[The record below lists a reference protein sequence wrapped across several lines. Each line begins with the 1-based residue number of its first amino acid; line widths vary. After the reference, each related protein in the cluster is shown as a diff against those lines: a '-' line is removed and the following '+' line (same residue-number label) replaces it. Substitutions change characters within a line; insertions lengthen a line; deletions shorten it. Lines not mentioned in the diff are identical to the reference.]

1 MPLAGIDK
9 NGEELRLEFTV
20 EPSGRLG
27 NLMFEYAAVL
37 AICHNAVVLK
47 MNATNNLS
55 PDTFTETKSCLRIPN
70 PSFNDPGVPLAE
82 LISLFNWTIPE
93 IVKTFHQK
101 SIYQEHP
108 EDGNCI
114 RFDKEVF
121 LQPTGTK
128 FTGKFELLI
137 SKLYLFDEYLFLNMC
152 LLFLWI
158 YLGYFQSWKYFH
170 PQAESV
176 IRRAFTFNS
185 GVENSSVSF
194 ISSIRD
200 RCRSSRCKLVGV
212 QVRVGDKL
220 NNNFYDQWSL
230 RDLYFKK
237 AMSLFIKKYEDFDLH
252 FVFFVGTT
260 VSLWLCK
267 TIKIFDIDICF
278 G

>member
-82 LISLFNWTIPE
+82 FISLFNWTIPE

-137 SKLYLFDEYLFLNMC
+137 SKLYLFDEYLFFKYVFA
-152 LLFLWI
+152 FLMDI
-158 YLGYFQSWKYFH
+158 LRIFPIMEIFSSPSRECNK
-170 PQAESV
+170 ESV
-176 IRRAFTFNS
+176 HI
-185 GVENSSVSF
+185 
-194 ISSIRD
+194 
-200 RCRSSRCKLVGV
+200 
-212 QVRVGDKL
+212 Q
-220 NNNFYDQWSL
+220 QW
-230 RDLYFKK
+230 
-237 AMSLFIKKYEDFDLH
+237 
-252 FVFFVGTT
+252 
-260 VSLWLCK
+260 C
-267 TIKIFDIDICF
+267 
-278 G
+278 